1 MAATPPT
8 IGPYI
13 VDREIGRGGMGV
25 VYLAKD
31 QRLDRLVAVKAIPPE
46 LASDGSRLVRFQREA
61 RSLALASH
69 PNIAIVHGFEDYD
82 GSSFLVMEYV
92 EGETLAEKLVRG
104 PLSVEDALRVCA
116 QVASGLEAAHEASV
130 IHRDLKPGNIKLTL
144 DGKAKILDFGL
155 ARDLRP
161 EEARGAGRNG
171 PLTEE
176 GVILGTPGYMSPE
189 QVRGKPVDR
198 RADIFAFG
206 CLLYTCLVGTPAFS
220 GETPSDV
227 IVAILDS
234 EPDLTRLPGKT
245 PPRVRE
251 LIGKCLV
258 KDPAHRLRDI
268 GDARIELER
277 AILNKEWSTAFF
289 ATIPGRHRRSSMA
302 GALAPWI
309 VGGLLGA
316 GAAATVATFIARG
329 SETAASPDVGLARAV
344 TKFVVNPPGLPATGE
359 FDTTATLAISSDGR
373 RVAFVARDPVDQQ
386 ARLYVRDMA
395 GVEATVVS
403 GSEHAHDP
411 CFSPDG
417 EWLLFVADDR
427 LWKELASGGPRIE
440 LNKLPGFHKGSTWGA
455 SGILCSPAPSAGL
468 SRLSA
473 DGGELTS
480 VTEPDASRNEVSYRW
495 PELLP
500 DGRHVLCTVKKRGIA
515 SFDEAEIAVCSL
527 DTYEWKTVLRG
538 GFFARYAGSG
548 HLVFARGS
556 DLMAVPFD
564 LERLE
569 VTGQGISVVSGV
581 MTEPTSGAAQFAMSS
596 NGTLVFAPGGRFEPL
611 LDPVWVQRDGT
622 TTPVGLPPRPYRWPV
637 LSPDGKRLAVIIA
650 GATDAIF
657 VYDFAR
663 GTLTRATD
671 DGNSSSVSWTPDGE
685 NLVYNSDRESGGTY
699 RSRADGSGKPDKLLP
714 FMTKEM
720 RVVQAGPN
728 QALLYAKGTG
738 GQRDIWMCPLEAG
751 ATGGPLVA
759 SRFDEWSP
767 SVSPDGKWLAY
778 VSNESGRQ
786 EVYVGPFPTG
796 AGRWQISKD
805 GADRPTW
812 SADGTRIHF
821 LLGSVDA
828 VGQVNAR
835 RTIVSVS
842 VSTLGGFDVG
852 PVQSAFQ
859 WDGLGEAGITPDG
872 ERILT
877 LHRLE
882 ESRPSREIH
891 AVLNWFDELRTKVPL
906 KPR

>member
-1 MAATPPT
+1 LAAAPPT

-25 VYLAKD
+25 VYLARD

-46 LASDGSRLVRFQREA
+46 LASDASRLVRFQREA

-104 PLSVEDALRVCA
+104 PLPVEDALRVCA
-116 QVASGLEAAHEASV
+116 QIASGLEAAHEASV
-130 IHRDLKPGNIKLTL
+130 IHRDLKPGNIKLTPE
-144 DGKAKILDFGL
+144 GKAKILDFGL

-161 EEARGAGRNG
+161 EEARGTDRNG
-171 PLTEE
+171 PITEE
-176 GVILGTPGYMSPE
+176 GVILGTPGYMAPE

-206 CLLYTCLVGTPAFS
+206 CLLYTCLVGTPAFA

-258 KDPAHRLRDI
+258 KEPAHRLRDI

-277 AILNKEWSTAFF
+277 AIANKEWSTAFL
-289 ATIPGRHRRSSMA
+289 ATIPNRPHRSSRA

-316 GAAATVATFIARG
+316 GAAATVTTFITRRP
-329 SETAASPDVGLARAV
+329 ERAASADVGPERVV
-344 TKFVVNPPGLPATGE
+344 TRFVVNPPGLPAICE
-359 FDTTATLAISSDGR
+359 FDTTSTLAISSDGR
-373 RVAFVARDPVDQQ
+373 RVAFIARDPVDHE
-386 ARLYVRDMA
+386 ARLYVREMA
-395 GVEATVVS
+395 GVEATAVT

-417 EWLLFVADDR
+417 EWLLFVANDR
-427 LWKELASGGPRIE
+427 VWKELASGGPRIE
-440 LNKLPGFHKGSTWGA
+440 LTKLSGFHKGSAWGA
-455 SGILCSPAPSAGL
+455 GGILCSPAPSAGL

-480 VTEPDASRNEVSYRW
+480 VTEPDVSKNEISYRW

-527 DTYEWKTVLRG
+527 DSHEWKTVLRG
-538 GFFARYAGSG
+538 GFFARYANSG
-548 HLVFARGS
+548 HLVFVRGS
-556 DLMAVPFD
+556 ELMAAPFD
-564 LERLE
+564 LERME
-569 VTGQGISVVSGV
+569 VTGQATSVVSGV
-581 MTEPTSGAAQFAMSS
+581 MSEPTSGAAQFSIS
-596 NGTLVFAPGGRFEPL
+596 GNGTLVYAPGGSFEPL
-611 LDPVWVQRDGT
+611 LDLLWVQRDGT
-622 TTPVGLPPRPYRWPV
+622 VTPVGIPPRPYHWPV

-671 DGNSSSVSWTPDGE
+671 DGNSSSVSWAADGE

-699 RSRADGSGKPDKLLP
+699 RSRADGSGKPDKVLP

-720 RVVQAGPN
+720 RVVRAGAN
-728 QALLYAKGTG
+728 QALLYAKVTD

-751 ATGGPLVA
+751 ATGDPLVA

-778 VSNESGRQ
+778 ISDESGRQ
-786 EVYVGPFPTG
+786 EVYVRPFPAG

-805 GADRPTW
+805 GANQPAW
-812 SADGTRIHF
+812 SADSTRLYF
-821 LLGSVDA
+821 LLGSIDA
-828 VGQVNAR
+828 VGPVNGR

-842 VSTLGGFDVG
+842 VSTLGGFAVG
-852 PVQSAFQ
+852 PVQTAFQ
-859 WDGLGEAGITPDG
+859 WDGLGEAGIAPDG

-877 LHRLE
+877 LRRHE
-882 ESRPSREIH
+882 AARPSREIH

-906 KPR
+906 KAK